1 MYNKNGG
8 MMNDN
13 VHKENKELLKKYKE
27 YLELEKNY
35 SPNTTSSYLRDVRL
49 FSEKINMNLLAA
61 DEKTI
66 KDYLKTI
73 SDHSSRS
80 VSHVLSSLKSF
91 YNYME
96 RLDKIK
102 INPVINIDYPKLDK
116 KIPEFLTFDEVNKL
130 LDINILNEYD
140 ARNKAIL
147 ELLYSSGIR
156 ISELT
161 SMELSNVDL
170 DDCIIRIMGK
180 GSKER
185 IVPLG
190 DFAIDALSN
199 YIKYYRP
206 LLNKKNS
213 SYVFLN
219 NRGGVLTRQFIFK
232 VIKLECQ
239 KKNIK
244 KKVSPHTLR
253 HTFATHLLKNGA
265 DLRIIQELLG
275 HENIATT
282 QIYTHMTNESLKKDY
297 DEFFPRN

>member
-1 MYNKNGG
+1 MYNKIGDN
-8 MMNDN
+8 MNDN
-13 VHKENKELLKKYKE
+13 IHNKNKELLQKYKE

-35 SPNTTSSYLRDVRL
+35 SPNTTSSYVRDVKL
-49 FSEKINMNLLAA
+49 FSEKINKYLLTIN
-61 DEKTI
+61 EKTI
-66 KDYLKTI
+66 KDYLKII
-73 SDHSSRS
+73 SNHSSRS
-80 VSHVLSSLKSF
+80 VSHTLSSLKSF

-96 RLDKIK
+96 RLGQIK
-102 INPVINIDYPKLDK
+102 SNPIINIDYPKLNK
-116 KIPEFLTFDEVNKL
+116 NLPEYLTFEEVNKL

-161 SMELSNVDL
+161 SMELSNIDL

-180 GSKER
+180 GRKER
-185 IVPLG
+185 IIPLG

-206 LLNKKNS
+206 LLNKKNT

-232 VIKLECQ
+232 IIKLECQ

-275 HENIATT
+275 HENLATT

-297 DEFFPRN
+297 DDFFPRN